1 MPETTRTCP
10 TCGKPVSASFPEGLC
25 PACLLSSP
33 TAPFAKDP
41 SQPRA
46 DSPATSRPATASMGP
61 APRVSS
67 RVPTVE
73 ALQPWFPGI
82 EILELLGAGGMGAVY
97 KARQPRLNRL
107 VALKVLLCPPEWYD
121 NFVLRF
127 EMEAQVMARLSHPH
141 IVTIHDF
148 GEIDRSAAGLDT
160 LFYFLMEYVDGTD
173 LNHLIRSGD
182 LPPQRGLAL
191 VPQICDALQF
201 AHDEGFTH
209 RDIKPANLLVDKKG
223 VVKIA
228 DFGLAKLIRGDETLA
243 MGLTVTGTSLGT
255 PHYMAPEVWETPET
269 VDHRADIYSLG
280 VVLYEMLTGER
291 PAGVFDPPS
300 RKVTVDPRVDAVV
313 FRAMERDPARRYQQA
328 REIRDA
334 LARIGEKPTPPA
346 PRSRRGIIVGSL
358 VGLAVAAALA
368 GLAFGPSRWQDR
380 PSAAAD
386 APAGKT
392 TPPTAAATDVGT
404 ADASPWVGELRSAG
418 THTDGS
424 PIDLSRAAGHADF
437 VEVILTGR
445 GWVARRQT
453 GELVTSLP
461 TAPAA
466 GQITR
471 LLRGRGDSYGTID
484 ATGRLTI
491 TSGSGSSPGVTQVP
505 DEVQQRGVVDASW
518 GEGHA
523 IALLRDGT
531 ARVWGERYDSDFR
544 DTTRWTSPPPAALTG
559 VKKIATMR
567 YRAAT
572 LTQAGDLH
580 CWGGVPGFPSQ
591 IESTAGFSRWGQWVD
606 VASGWSNLRLLT
618 ADGKMISLGGEPP
631 LSSGLLVEG
640 VAETDGFLHRLS
652 PDAPWQWHPSTDL
665 IRTELLDAAQTK
677 IQALLQGIGTR
688 PGHTFHLR
696 LSERSEDTVPV
707 GAIWIEPR
715 PATAT
720 PASPAPS
727 PVRAIPLAADSSP
740 PAWLT
745 DGLATLGGDIVS
757 LAGWS
762 NPFGADDAPS
772 EESLLA
778 IRADGTVAC
787 LIAPDNPLASAGLSE
802 WCAQITEAQSAVV
815 TAAGVAVLRRDGSV
829 MTRGLASW
837 GTPAEP
843 ALRGPYTQ
851 LAGGHQ
857 HVAALRAD
865 GTVLAWGD
873 NRSGQ
878 VTPPPGLADV
888 ESLRCGHLFTIARH
902 RDGSLTTWGLS
913 GAKEITPPQLAPGD
927 LLDWAAVRNGVY
939 LLHPRGEMSAFGWRP
954 GGDTWPQIRP
964 GSDAVALAAQGDY
977 LAVRT
982 ADGQWRLWS
991 GIERGSLRPYPG
1003 GPILRGAHSLCWV
1016 GGCIVA
1022 IAP

>member
-25 PACLLSSP
+25 PACLLSDA

-41 SQPRA
+41 GQPRA
-46 DSPATSRPATASMGP
+46 DSPATSRPATASPGP

-358 VGLAVAAALA
+358 VGLAGAAALA
-368 GLAFGPSRWQDR
+368 GLAVAIFHPFGWWDGLPDPISVGLDQKPASSSTLTDR
-380 PSAAAD
+380 VE
-386 APAGKT
+386 
-392 TPPTAAATDVGT
+392 TPPST
-404 ADASPWVGELRSAG
+404 
-418 THTDGS
+418 
-424 PIDLSRAAGHADF
+424 
-437 VEVILTGR
+437 
-445 GWVARRQT
+445 
-453 GELVTSLP
+453 
-461 TAPAA
+461 PAA
-466 GQITR
+466 
-471 LLRGRGDSYGTID
+471 
-484 ATGRLTI
+484 
-491 TSGSGSSPGVTQVP
+491 
-505 DEVQQRGVVDASW
+505 
-518 GEGHA
+518 
-523 IALLRDGT
+523 
-531 ARVWGERYDSDFR
+531 
-544 DTTRWTSPPPAALTG
+544 
-559 VKKIATMR
+559 
-567 YRAAT
+567 
-572 LTQAGDLH
+572 
-580 CWGGVPGFPSQ
+580 
-591 IESTAGFSRWGQWVD
+591 
-606 VASGWSNLRLLT
+606 
-618 ADGKMISLGGEPP
+618 
-631 LSSGLLVEG
+631 
-640 VAETDGFLHRLS
+640 
-652 PDAPWQWHPSTDL
+652 
-665 IRTELLDAAQTK
+665 
-677 IQALLQGIGTR
+677 
-688 PGHTFHLR
+688 
-696 LSERSEDTVPV
+696 
-707 GAIWIEPR
+707 
-715 PATAT
+715 
-720 PASPAPS
+720 PAPS

-787 LIAPDNPLASAGLSE
+787 LIAPDNPLASAGLSD
-802 WCAQITEAQSAVV
+802 WCAQITVAQSAVV

-837 GTPAEP
+837 GTPAGP

-1003 GPILRGAHSLCWV
+1003 GPILRGARSLCWV
-1016 GGCIVA
+1016 GGCVVA